1 MKFASPYCGASTLLF
16 PRVKLA
22 RTRNA
27 NGGSTITATIAS
39 STQTAV
45 SLDRNRVMR
54 WSAWPD
60 ERGRAMTVSL
70 TGRGPALR
78 PHLQERFVGGLSAS
92 QPPTHEIVLIDLH
105 PALIL
110 SDIIGAIG

>member
-1 MKFASPYCGASTLLF
+1 MKLASPYCGASTLLF
-16 PRVKLA
+16 PSVKLA
-22 RTRNA
+22 RSRNP

-54 WSAWPD
+54 WSARPK

-70 TGRGPALR
+70 TGRGPALH
-78 PHLQERFVGGLSAS
+78 PHLGQQHVEAPSAS
-92 QPPTHEIVLIDLH
+92 EPPTHEIVLV
-105 PALIL
+105 
-110 SDIIGAIG
+110 